1 MSNAAATKTLETP
14 VPLRRL
20 ASAGRTK
27 VMENL
32 GLVVA
37 FLIILFF
44 AILFVAPVYWM
55 LITSLKS
62 TPEVFQIPPTWWPA
76 EIHWNNYP
84 EALAVFPFPLYV
96 ANTLRIAA
104 PVAIGTTISSALVAY
119 GFSRLRW
126 PGRDYVFYL

>member
-1 MSNAAATKTLETP
+1 MSNATATKTFQTSL
-14 VPLRRL
+14 PLRQVGAAR
-20 ASAGRTK
+20 RTK
-27 VMENL
+27 LMENL

-37 FLIILFF
+37 FLSILFF

-76 EIHWNNYP
+76 EIHWNNSP
-84 EALAVFPFPLYV
+84 EALAVFPFTRYV

-126 PGRDYVFYL
+126 PG